1 MQAVEEKI
9 ETWFLNLKNEQ
20 AFTESDAY
28 ELKDHLLDLMEELKG
43 IGLDE
48 EEAFIIASRRIGNVD
63 EFEAEYRQENMEI
76 LQTRRTAIILS
87 GVLLYFFCY
96 HFLGSFSKLIFVI
109 LLKLDVSGSQAL
121 FWMNKFLITI
131 QFLFIILFTSILL
144 SEKKVLTFF
153 ETLKISPKNAI
164 FALVV
169 AFLLGISNVS
179 LMAIAKNVIGDD
191 LGLRG
196 WFLHSF
202 IYYQYTF
209 PLLFC
214 LGFILIYSKYYKK
227 TKI

>member
-1 MQAVEEKI
+1 MQSIEEKI
-9 ETWFLNLKNEQ
+9 ESWFLNLKNEN

-28 ELKDHLLDLMEELKG
+28 ELKDHLHDLMEELTG

-87 GVLLYFFCY
+87 GVLLYFFSF
-96 HFLGSFSKLIFVI
+96 HLFGSFLKLIFVI
-109 LLKLDVSGSQAL
+109 LLKLDVSGWKAL

-131 QFLFIILFTSILL
+131 HFLFIILFTSILL
-144 SEKKVLTFF
+144 SEKKVLSFF
-153 ETLKISPKNAI
+153 EKIKISPKQAI
-164 FALVV
+164 FSLVAALI
-169 AFLLGISNVS
+169 LGISNVS
-179 LMAIAKNVIGDD
+179 LMAIAKSVIGDD

-227 TKI
+227 AKI